1 MKRVLPPLILTLSL
15 TAMAPPPAQAMQNI
29 MVGGRAG
36 TLGIGPEVAL
46 ALNDQVTLRGGA
58 GLLGFDMNLT
68 GRFGLAD
75 ERTAKLTFPK
85 AFYTLGADFQ
95 LTSLRVGGGM
105 LFKSKDPTYR
115 VTLDSGA
122 SIDIGEGKYTEPEV
136 RTLTTTLSSGDRAP
150 YLLLGFGSMSTT
162 GLSITADIGVVRLS
176 GAELTMVA
184 TGDEELLKSNEFR
197 LNLALE
203 ERETRDDFGA
213 FVNYWPIV
221 SVSVRYGISGGGG
234 AR

>member
-1 MKRVLPPLILTLSL
+1 MKRILPPLVLAVPLLAT
-15 TAMAPPPAQAMQNI
+15 APPALAMQSI

-36 TLGIGPEVAL
+36 TLGIGPDVAV

-75 ERTAKLTFPK
+75 KRTAKLTFPK

-105 LFKSKDPTYR
+105 LFKSRDPTYK
-115 VTLDSGA
+115 VTLDAGA
-122 SIDIGEGKYTEPEV
+122 SIDIGDGKYTEPEV
-136 RTLTTTLSSGDRAP
+136 KTLTTTLSSGDRAP
-150 YLLLGFGSMSTT
+150 YLLLGFGSMSRS

-176 GAELTMVA
+176 GAELIMAA
-184 TGDEELLKSNEFR
+184 TGDRQLLDSKEF
-197 LNLALE
+197 LANLELE
-203 ERETRDDFGA
+203 EEETRDDFGN
-213 FVNYWPIV
+213 FVNYWPII
-221 SVSVRYGISGGGG
+221 SVSVRYGLSGGGAG
-234 AR
+234 R

>member
-1 MKRVLPPLILTLSL
+1 MKKALFPLVLALPL
-15 TAMAPPPAQAMQNI
+15 TAASPPALAMQGI
-29 MVGGRAG
+29 MVGARAG
-36 TLGIGPEVAL
+36 TLGIGPEAAI

-85 AFYTLGADFQ
+85 AFYTIGADFQ
-95 LTSLRVGGGM
+95 LTSLRVGAGI
-105 LFKSKDPTYR
+105 LFKSKDPTYL

-136 RTLTTTLSSGDRAP
+136 KTLTTTLTSGDRAP
-150 YLLLGFGSMSTT
+150 YLLLGFGSQSTS
-162 GLSITADIGVVRLS
+162 GLSITADIGVARLAD
-176 GAELTMVA
+176 AELNMVA
-184 TGDEELLKSNEFR
+184 TGDEQLLKSNEFV

-203 ERETRDDFGA
+203 EKETRDDFGS
-213 FVNYWPIV
+213 FVNYWPVI
-221 SVSVRYGISGGGG
+221 SVSVRYGLSGAG
-234 AR
+234 RVR

>member
-1 MKRVLPPLILTLSL
+1 MRKALLPLAFALPL
-15 TAMAPPPAQAMQNI
+15 TAASTPALAMQGI
-29 MVGGRAG
+29 MVGARAG
-36 TLGIGPEVAL
+36 TLGIGPEAAI

-75 ERTAKLTFPK
+75 ERTARLTFPK

-95 LTSLRVGGGM
+95 LTSLRVGAGI

-150 YLLLGFGSMSTT
+150 YLLLGFGSQSTS
-162 GLSITADIGVVRLS
+162 GLSITADIGVARLAD
-176 GAELTMVA
+176 AELNMVA
-184 TGDEELLKSNEFR
+184 TGDEQLLKSNEFV

-203 ERETRDDFGA
+203 EKETRDDFGS
-213 FVNYWPIV
+213 FVNYWPVI
-221 SVSVRYGISGGGG
+221 SVSVRYGLSGAG
-234 AR
+234 RVR

>member
-1 MKRVLPPLILTLSL
+1 MRKALFPLVLALL
-15 TAMAPPPAQAMQNI
+15 TAAAPPALAMQGI
-29 MVGGRAG
+29 MVGARAG
-36 TLGIGPEVAL
+36 TLGIGPEAAI

-95 LTSLRVGGGM
+95 LTSLRVGAGI
-105 LFKSKDPTYR
+105 LFKSKDPTYL

-122 SIDIGEGKYTEPEV
+122 SIDIGEGKYTEPQV
-136 RTLTTTLSSGDRAP
+136 KTLTTTLTSGDRAP
-150 YLLLGFGSMSTT
+150 YLLLGFGSQSTS
-162 GLSITADIGVVRLS
+162 GLSITADIGVARLAD
-176 GAELTMVA
+176 AELNMVA
-184 TGDEELLKSNEFR
+184 TGDEQLLKSNEFV

-203 ERETRDDFGA
+203 EKETRDDFGS
-213 FVNYWPIV
+213 FVNYWPVI
-221 SVSVRYGISGGGG
+221 SVSVRYGLSGAG
-234 AR
+234 RVR